1 MPRALFLDRRLTPL
15 ERNAWQ
21 VFRLQLPSDGVTAFP
36 TYDQLRPYLASMP
49 CAAQASHEPWRALDA
64 AALTRWLSLVRRRR
78 DPKTGRILGNLYVL
92 HDEPLMP
99 FEAMQLD
106 PDYLGL
112 VSQALTH
119 AAKAVQIVGM
129 NTLREIAE
137 DPMLNGR
144 TLPTRLQVLAQRM
157 ARNEWAGCELSTRAC
172 GSRIRR
178 RPRRPTSESRS
189 PSSESEAGPKPAPDG
204 SLRNPKEDRTVR
216 MDRINQV
223 RTVPRAK
230 ALQHLRLPERLLRL
244 KDEQQSGA
252 LVALQQVDEVPAA
265 GGAGRMGRTL
275 PQQRVRNP
283 AGYLFG
289 IIQKAIRGE
298 FKAWAGEGGSPSTP
312 PAPSPPPRPAA
323 PAPSARPLARR
334 RPWPRSGA
342 ASPTARNCVRRR
354 RFLSSY
360 PQGIVGTRSLPANG
374 AGSLM
379 RHIVATI
386 DVDLSP
392 GDRWEHAAFPD
403 DNRGR
408 TRCGLLTDSL
418 PGDADAGGSFPQR
431 VITMA
436 NESQQ
441 PLQLNLGSLRSAM
454 SLTLHTH
461 HASRIWHG
469 RAPAEGALG
478 SSAST
483 ATSA

>member
-1 MPRALFLDRRLTPL
+1 MATGGAPRRDGPVALSALFDDALRELVPPAPPTPPAPRGAAAASLAAPVSDGFLYSGNRHESVPRALFLDRRLTPL

-21 VFRLQLPSDGVTAFP
+21 VFRLQLQSDGVTAFP

-49 CAAQASHEPWRALDA
+49 CAAQASHETVARALTLLR
-64 AALTRWLSLVRRRR
+64 LTRWLSLVRRRR

-92 HDEPLMP
+92 HDEPLTP

-157 ARNEWAGCELSTRAC
+157 ARNKWADASYPQAPVDHE
-172 GSRIRR
+172 
-178 RPRRPTSESRS
+178 SEEGQDGLLRNFDG
-189 PSSESEAGPKPAPDG
+189 PSSESEAGLKPAPDG

-252 LVALQQVDEVPAA
+252 MVALQQVDESLRQAVLDEWDARCRNSA
-265 GGAGRMGRTL
+265 
-275 PQQRVRNP
+275 VRNP

-312 PAPSPPPRPAA
+312 PAPPPRPAA
-323 PAPSARPLARR
+323 PAPSAPPPPAPNGPGREAARAYLAK
-334 RPWPRSGA
+334 
-342 ASPTARNCVRRR
+342 
-354 RFLSSY
+354 
-360 PQGIVGTRSLPANG
+360 
-374 AGSLM
+374 
-379 RHIVATI
+379 
-386 DVDLSP
+386 
-392 GDRWEHAAFPD
+392 
-403 DNRGR
+403 
-408 TRCGLLTDSL
+408 
-418 PGDADAGGSFPQR
+418 
-431 VITMA
+431 
-436 NESQQ
+436 
-441 PLQLNLGSLRSAM
+441 LRS
-454 SLTLHTH
+454 TLGD
-461 HASRIWHG
+461 S
-469 RAPAEGALG
+469 
-478 SSAST
+478 
-483 ATSA
+483 

>member
-1 MPRALFLDRRLTPL
+1 MATGGAPRRDGPVALSALFDDALRELVPPAPPTPPAPRGAAAASLAAPVSDGFLYSGNRHESVPRALFLDRRLTPL

-21 VFRLQLPSDGVTAFP
+21 VFRLQLQSDGVTAFP

-49 CAAQASHEPWRALDA
+49 CAAQASHETVARALTLLR
-64 AALTRWLSLVRRRR
+64 LTRWLSLVRRRR

-92 HDEPLMP
+92 HDEPLTP

-157 ARNEWAGCELSTRAC
+157 ARNKWADASYPQAPVDHE
-172 GSRIRR
+172 
-178 RPRRPTSESRS
+178 SEEGQDGLLRNLDG
-189 PSSESEAGPKPAPDG
+189 PASESEAGLKPAPDG

-252 LVALQQVDEVPAA
+252 MVALQQVDESLRQAVLDEWDARCRNSA
-265 GGAGRMGRTL
+265 
-275 PQQRVRNP
+275 VRNP

-289 IIQKAIRGE
+289 IVQKAIRGE
-298 FKAWAGEGGSPSTP
+298 FKAWAGEAGSASTP
-312 PAPSPPPRPAA
+312 PAPSSPPRPAA
-323 PAPSARPLARR
+323 PAPSAPPPPAPNGPGREAARAYLAK
-334 RPWPRSGA
+334 
-342 ASPTARNCVRRR
+342 
-354 RFLSSY
+354 
-360 PQGIVGTRSLPANG
+360 
-374 AGSLM
+374 
-379 RHIVATI
+379 
-386 DVDLSP
+386 
-392 GDRWEHAAFPD
+392 
-403 DNRGR
+403 
-408 TRCGLLTDSL
+408 
-418 PGDADAGGSFPQR
+418 
-431 VITMA
+431 
-436 NESQQ
+436 
-441 PLQLNLGSLRSAM
+441 LRS
-454 SLTLHTH
+454 TLGD
-461 HASRIWHG
+461 S
-469 RAPAEGALG
+469 
-478 SSAST
+478 
-483 ATSA
+483 

>member
-1 MPRALFLDRRLTPL
+1 MALSSLFDDALQNLAKGPGTAPPGDGFLYSGNRHESVPRALFLDRRLTPL

-21 VFRLQLPSDGVTAFP
+21 VFRLQLQSDGVTAFP

-49 CAAQASHEPWRALDA
+49 CAAQASHETVARALTLLR
-64 AALTRWLSLVRRRR
+64 LTRWLSLVRRRR

-92 HDEPLMP
+92 HDEPLTP

-157 ARNEWAGCELSTRAC
+157 ARNEWADASYPQAPVDHE
-172 GSRIRR
+172 
-178 RPRRPTSESRS
+178 SEEGQDGLLRNLDG
-189 PSSESEAGPKPAPDG
+189 PSSDSEAGLKPAPDG

-252 LVALQQVDEVPAA
+252 MVALQQVDESLRQAVLDEWDARCRISA
-265 GGAGRMGRTL
+265 
-275 PQQRVRNP
+275 VRNP

-298 FKAWAGEGGSPSTP
+298 FKVWAGESASAPPAPPP
-312 PAPSPPPRPAA
+312 PAPSSPPASRATDPEV
-323 PAPSARPLARR
+323 ARAYLAR
-334 RPWPRSGA
+334 
-342 ASPTARNCVRRR
+342 
-354 RFLSSY
+354 
-360 PQGIVGTRSLPANG
+360 
-374 AGSLM
+374 
-379 RHIVATI
+379 
-386 DVDLSP
+386 
-392 GDRWEHAAFPD
+392 
-403 DNRGR
+403 
-408 TRCGLLTDSL
+408 
-418 PGDADAGGSFPQR
+418 
-431 VITMA
+431 
-436 NESQQ
+436 
-441 PLQLNLGSLRSAM
+441 LRSA
-454 SLTLHTH
+454 LHD
-461 HASRIWHG
+461 
-469 RAPAEGALG
+469 P
-478 SSAST
+478 
-483 ATSA
+483 

>member
-1 MPRALFLDRRLTPL
+1 MATGGAPRRDGPVALSELFDEAIQELVPPAALAARGTAPTSPAAPVSDGFLFSGNRHESVPRTLFLDRRLTPL

-21 VFRLQLPSDGVTAFP
+21 VFRLQLNDDGVTAFP

-49 CAAQASHEPWRALDA
+49 CAAQASHETVARALTLLR
-64 AALTRWLSLVRRRR
+64 LTRWLSLVRRRR

-92 HDEPLMP
+92 HDEPLTP

-157 ARNEWAGCELSTRAC
+157 ARNKWADASYPQAPVDHE
-172 GSRIRR
+172 
-178 RPRRPTSESRS
+178 SEEGQDGLLRNLDG
-189 PSSESEAGPKPAPDG
+189 PSSESEAGLKPAPDG

-252 LVALQQVDEVPAA
+252 MVALQQVDESLRQAVLDEWDARCRNSA
-265 GGAGRMGRTL
+265 
-275 PQQRVRNP
+275 VRNP

-312 PAPSPPPRPAA
+312 PAPPPRPAA
-323 PAPSARPLARR
+323 PAPSAPPPPAPNGPGREAARAYLAK
-334 RPWPRSGA
+334 
-342 ASPTARNCVRRR
+342 
-354 RFLSSY
+354 
-360 PQGIVGTRSLPANG
+360 
-374 AGSLM
+374 
-379 RHIVATI
+379 
-386 DVDLSP
+386 
-392 GDRWEHAAFPD
+392 
-403 DNRGR
+403 
-408 TRCGLLTDSL
+408 
-418 PGDADAGGSFPQR
+418 
-431 VITMA
+431 
-436 NESQQ
+436 
-441 PLQLNLGSLRSAM
+441 LRS
-454 SLTLHTH
+454 TLGD
-461 HASRIWHG
+461 S
-469 RAPAEGALG
+469 
-478 SSAST
+478 
-483 ATSA
+483 

>member
-1 MPRALFLDRRLTPL
+1 MATGGAPRRDGPVALSALFDDALRELVPRAPPTPPAPRGAAAASPAAPVSDGFLYSGNRHESVPRALFLDRRLTPL

-21 VFRLQLPSDGVTAFP
+21 VLRLQLQSDGVTAFP

-49 CAAQASHEPWRALDA
+49 CAAQASHETVARALTLLR
-64 AALTRWLSLVRRRR
+64 LTRWLSLVRRRR

-92 HDEPLMP
+92 HDEPLTP

-157 ARNEWAGCELSTRAC
+157 ARNEWADASYPQAPVDHE
-172 GSRIRR
+172 
-178 RPRRPTSESRS
+178 SEEGQDGLLRNLEG
-189 PSSESEAGPKPAPDG
+189 PSSESEAGLKSAPDG

-230 ALQHLRLPERLLRL
+230 SLQHLRLPERLLRL

-252 LVALQQVDEVPAA
+252 MVALQQVDESLRQAVLDEWDARCRNSA
-265 GGAGRMGRTL
+265 
-275 PQQRVRNP
+275 VRNP

-312 PAPSPPPRPAA
+312 PAPPPRPAA
-323 PAPSARPLARR
+323 PAPSAPPPPAPNGPGREAARAYLAK
-334 RPWPRSGA
+334 
-342 ASPTARNCVRRR
+342 
-354 RFLSSY
+354 
-360 PQGIVGTRSLPANG
+360 
-374 AGSLM
+374 
-379 RHIVATI
+379 
-386 DVDLSP
+386 
-392 GDRWEHAAFPD
+392 
-403 DNRGR
+403 
-408 TRCGLLTDSL
+408 
-418 PGDADAGGSFPQR
+418 
-431 VITMA
+431 
-436 NESQQ
+436 
-441 PLQLNLGSLRSAM
+441 LRS
-454 SLTLHTH
+454 TLGD
-461 HASRIWHG
+461 S
-469 RAPAEGALG
+469 
-478 SSAST
+478 
-483 ATSA
+483 